1 MQPIYDIDTFRPSQ
15 GVGAFIGRA
24 RRTIVEAID
33 QTLAPLDISHAQW
46 IVVMLLGDGAAAT
59 AAELCKLLIY
69 DPGAMTR
76 LLDRL
81 ENKGVLRRV
90 RAKGD
95 RRTVRLQL
103 TAAGKRLYPRILDAL
118 VQVFNRLLRGFS
130 RSEVRQLEQLLQR
143 MVANA
148 DQGRA

>member
-1 MQPIYDIDTFRPSQ
+1 MQPIYDIETFRPSL

-33 QTLAPLDISHAQW
+33 QKLAPLDISHAQW
-46 IVVMLLGDGAAAT
+46 VVVMLLGDGAAAT
-59 AAELCKLLIY
+59 AAELCKILIY

-81 ENKGVLRRV
+81 EKKSVLRRV

-95 RRTVRLQL
+95 RRTLRLEL
-103 TAAGKRLYPRILDAL
+103 TAEGKRLYPRILEAL
-118 VQVFNRLLRGFS
+118 VQEFNRLLRGFS
-130 RSEVRQLEQLLQR
+130 KSEVRQLEGLLKR

-148 DQGRA
+148 

>member
-1 MQPIYDIDTFRPSQ
+1 MQPIYDIETFRPSQ
-15 GVGAFIGRA
+15 GVGAYIGRA

-33 QTLAPLDISHAQW
+33 QELAPLDISHAQW
-46 IVVMLLGDGAAAT
+46 IVVMLLGDGAACT
-59 AAELCKLLIY
+59 AAELCKVLIY

-81 ENKGVLRRV
+81 EKKGVLRRV
-90 RAKGD
+90 RTRGD
-95 RRTVRLQL
+95 RRTVRLEL
-103 TAAGKRLYPRILDAL
+103 TADGAKLYPRILEAL

-130 RSEVRQLEQLLQR
+130 RSEVRQLEDLLKR

-148 DQGRA
+148 

>member
-1 MQPIYDIDTFRPSQ
+1 MPPIYAIETFRPSQ
-15 GVGAFIGRA
+15 AVGAYIGRA

-33 QTLAPLDISHAQW
+33 QKLAPLDISHAQW

-59 AAELCKLLIY
+59 AAELCKLLVY

-81 ENKGVLRRV
+81 QKKGVLRRA
-90 RAKGD
+90 RTRGD

-103 TAAGKRLYPRILDAL
+103 TAAGKRLYPKILEAL
-118 VQVFNRLLRGFS
+118 VEEFNRLLRGFS
-130 RSEVRQLEQLLQR
+130 KSEVRKLEELLKR

-148 DQGRA
+148 

>member
-1 MQPIYDIDTFRPSQ
+1 MQPIYAIETFRPSQ
-15 GVGAFIGRA
+15 GIGAYIGRA

-33 QTLAPLDISHAQW
+33 QELAPLGISHAQW

-59 AAELCKLLIY
+59 AADLCKILIY

-81 ENKGVLRRV
+81 AKKGVLRRV
-90 RAKGD
+90 RTRDD
-95 RRTVRLQL
+95 RRTVRLEL
-103 TAAGKRLYPRILDAL
+103 TAEGRKLYPRILEAL
-118 VQVFNRLLRGFS
+118 VQVFNRLLHGFS
-130 RSEVRQLEQLLQR
+130 RSEVRQLQQLLKR

-148 DQGRA
+148 

>member
-1 MQPIYDIDTFRPSQ
+1 MQLIYDIETFRPSQ

-33 QTLAPLDISHAQW
+33 QKLAPLDISHAQW
-46 IVVMLLGDGAAAT
+46 IVIMLLGDGAAT
-59 AAELCKLLIY
+59 AAELCKILVY

-81 ENKGVLRRV
+81 EKKGVLRRV

-95 RRTVRLQL
+95 RRTVRLEL
-103 TAAGKRLYPRILDAL
+103 TAEGKRLYPRILEAL

-130 RSEVRQLEQLLQR
+130 KSEVRQLEDLLKR

-148 DQGRA
+148 

>member
-1 MQPIYDIDTFRPSQ
+1 MQPIYAIETFRPSQ
-15 GVGAFIGRA
+15 GIGAYIGRA

-33 QTLAPLDISHAQW
+33 QELAPLGISHAQW

-59 AAELCKLLIY
+59 AAELCKILIY
-69 DPGAMTR
+69 NPGAMTR

-81 ENKGVLRRV
+81 AKKGVLRRV
-90 RAKGD
+90 RTRDD
-95 RRTVRLQL
+95 RRTVRLEL
-103 TAAGKRLYPRILDAL
+103 TAEGRKLYPRILEAL

-130 RSEVRQLEQLLQR
+130 RSEVRQLEGLLKR

-148 DQGRA
+148 

>member
-1 MQPIYDIDTFRPSQ
+1 MQLIYDIETFRPSR

-33 QTLAPLDISHAQW
+33 QKLAPLDISHAQW
-46 IVVMLLGDGAAAT
+46 IVIMLLGDGAAT
-59 AAELCKLLIY
+59 AAELCKILVY

-81 ENKGVLRRV
+81 EKKGVLRRV

-95 RRTVRLQL
+95 RRTVRLEL
-103 TAAGKRLYPRILDAL
+103 TAEGKRLYPRILEAL

-130 RSEVRQLEQLLQR
+130 KSEVRQLEDLLKR

-148 DQGRA
+148 

>member
-1 MQPIYDIDTFRPSQ
+1 MPQIYAIETFRPSHAI
-15 GVGAFIGRA
+15 GAFIGRA

-33 QTLAPLDISHAQW
+33 LKLAPLDISHAQW
-46 IVVMLLGDGAAAT
+46 IVVMLLGDGAAST
-59 AAELCKLLIY
+59 AAELCKILIY

-81 ENKGVLRRV
+81 EKKGVLRRV

-95 RRTVRLQL
+95 RRAVRLEL
-103 TAAGKRLYPRILDAL
+103 TAEGKRLYPKILEAL
-118 VQVFNRLLRGFS
+118 VAVFNRLLRGFS

-148 DQGRA
+148 

>member
-1 MQPIYDIDTFRPSQ
+1 MPQIYAIENFRPSH

-24 RRTIVEAID
+24 RRTIVGAID
-33 QTLAPLDISHAQW
+33 EELAPLDISHAQW

-59 AAELCKLLIY
+59 AAELCKILVY

-81 ENKGVLRRV
+81 EKKGVLRRV
-90 RAKGD
+90 RVKSD
-95 RRTVRLQL
+95 RRTARLEL
-103 TAAGKRLYPRILDAL
+103 TAEGRRLYPRILEAL
-118 VQVFNRLLRGFS
+118 VEVFNRLLRGFS
-130 RSEVRQLEQLLQR
+130 KNEVRQLEVLLAR

-148 DQGRA
+148 

>member
-1 MQPIYDIDTFRPSQ
+1 MQPIYDIETFRPSQ

-33 QTLAPLDISHAQW
+33 RKLAPLDISHAQW
-46 IVVMLLGDGAAAT
+46 IVVMLLGDGAAST
-59 AAELCKLLIY
+59 AAELCKILIY

-81 ENKGVLRRV
+81 EKKGVLRRV
-90 RAKGD
+90 RAKDD
-95 RRTVRLQL
+95 RRTARLEL
-103 TAAGKRLYPRILDAL
+103 TAEGKRLYPGILEAL
-118 VQVFNRLLRGFS
+118 VEVFNHLLHGFS
-130 RSEVRQLEQLLQR
+130 KSDARQLEDLLKR

-148 DQGRA
+148 